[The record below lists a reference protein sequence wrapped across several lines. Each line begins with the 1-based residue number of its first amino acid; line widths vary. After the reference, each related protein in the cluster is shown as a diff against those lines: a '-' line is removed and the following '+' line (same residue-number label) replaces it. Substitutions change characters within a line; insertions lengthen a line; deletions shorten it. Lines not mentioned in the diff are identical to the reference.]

1 MSGVRRV
8 GWQGWGMVVAGQEGM
23 AASNPDSHGK
33 KTKKKIKP
41 TEKPSKQPGDSLSPR
56 QEERQKPKL
65 KSGVLRVRDGWAGT
79 GGVRGEKTQT
89 VR

>member
-1 MSGVRRV
+1 
-8 GWQGWGMVVAGQEGM
+8 MVVAGQEGM

-33 KTKKKIKP
+33 KKKKIKP

-65 KSGVLRVRDGWAGT
+65 KVGFSG
-79 GGVRGEKTQT
+79 
-89 VR
+89 